1 MNGKLDQILGAES
14 AALAMRAR
22 RQQAIASNIANADT
36 PGYQAID
43 VDFSRSLRDAL
54 GEPAQLKKVA
64 LETTALG
71 HQLSTS
77 AFAGVS
83 TVRRA
88 SAQQVAADGNG
99 VDMDQE
105 RARFA
110 DNAVRYEAALR
121 FLNGKIKTLL
131 SAIQGS

>member
-1 MNGKLDQILGAES
+1 MNGKLDQTLSVEG
-14 AALAMRAR
+14 AALALRAR

-54 GEPAQLKKVA
+54 GESSPVKKVA
-64 LETTALG
+64 LEKTAPG
-71 HQLSTS
+71 HQLPTS

-88 SAQQVAADGNG
+88 SGEAAADGNS

>member
-43 VDFSRSLRDAL
+43 VDFSKSLQAAL
-54 GEPAQLKKVA
+54 GESAQAKRVS
-64 LETTALG
+64 LETTAPG

-83 TVRRA
+83 TVCRA
-88 SAQQVAADGNG
+88 SNQAAADGNG

>member
-1 MNGKLDQILGAES
+1 MNGKLDNLLDAES
-14 AALAMRAR
+14 TALALRAR

-43 VDFSRSLRDAL
+43 VDFSRSLRNAL
-54 GEPAQLKKVA
+54 GEASPVKKVA
-64 LETTALG
+64 LEKTAPA

-83 TVRRA
+83 TVRRE
-88 SAQQVAADGNG
+88 SSQVAADSNT

-121 FLNGKIKTLL
+121 FLNGKIKTLM

>member
-1 MNGKLDQILGAES
+1 MNGKLDQILAAES

-43 VDFSRSLRDAL
+43 VDFSRALRDAL
-54 GEPAQLKKVA
+54 GTSSPVRRVA
-64 LETTALG
+64 LEATAPG

-77 AFAGVS
+77 AFAGLS
-83 TVRRA
+83 TVRRESPQA
-88 SAQQVAADGNG
+88 AADGNG

-110 DNAVRYEAALR
+110 DNTVRYEAALR